1 RRILPHFNLLTII
14 MKRVFSCIK
23 LHLFSII
30 CSLSA
35 TLIKALTCPQGW
47 IYFDK
52 SCYLFQ
58 FTPMDWADAERH
70 CTAIGG
76 NLPSVHAS
84 DQYSFLRNT
93 IHQLTGQHRGAWLGG
108 YDAVKEG
115 VWLWSDGSL
124 FDFKHWAK
132 GEPNDRSGKTN
143 CMEMNFRGRDYIND
157 TACNQKRSFFCEKNL

>member
-1 RRILPHFNLLTII
+1 MASGLKLIPLLCLTSGLWAA
-14 MKRVFSCIK
+14 VVYGNHSGESCR
-23 LHLFSII
+23 
-30 CSLSA
+30 
-35 TLIKALTCPQGW
+35 TCPQGW
-47 IYFDK
+47 IHFDK

-76 NLPSVHAS
+76 NLPSVHAN

-157 TACNQKRSFFCEKNL
+157 TSCNQKRSFFCEKNL

>member
-1 RRILPHFNLLTII
+1 MASGLQLIMLLCLASELWVGVTSCSILTGE
-14 MKRVFSCIK
+14 SCR
-23 LHLFSII
+23 
-30 CSLSA
+30 
-35 TLIKALTCPQGW
+35 TCPQGW
-47 IYFDK
+47 IHFDK

-76 NLPSVHAS
+76 NLPSVHAN